1 MDWIEFVSQH
11 SGSPFASKMRHQNI
25 RGKGEEMVLK
35 VEKRAVETASTLAK
49 WLKATEQKISLEEA
63 LKY

>member
-1 MDWIEFVSQH
+1 MDWIEFISQH

-25 RGKGEEMVLK
+25 RGQGEEIVLK
-35 VEKRAVETASTLAK
+35 MEKRVEETAGTLTK